1 MAKNS
6 KELLEET
13 EKLKIEN
20 QALQQQL
27 MESKESLNAIKS
39 GTIDALVITHEK
51 ELKVYT
57 EKTADKPYRLLIEK
71 MHEGAVTL
79 NKDGSILY
87 CNSSFAKMVNLPL
100 QKITGTKIEK
110 YMDDPFKGHF
120 AEWLKSGGV
129 SALIEEGTLKAN
141 EGKMIPALITVN
153 ALTLDELFVLSII
166 ITDLTIQNEN
176 QERLKSRTKQLEE
189 KNGQLENANK
199 ELAYQNEEKEKR
211 AAELAIANKEL
222 AYQNE
227 EKDKRAAELVIAN
240 KELAYQNEEKDK
252 RAIELSIADKELEFQ
267 SGEKEKRAAELS
279 IADKELEFQ
288 SGEKEKR
295 AAELIV
301 ANKELE
307 FQSGEKD
314 KRAAELAIANKEL
327 AYQNEEKDKRAA
339 ELVIANK
346 ELAYQNEEK
355 DKRAAELSIADKELE
370 FQSGEK
376 EKRAAELSI
385 ADKELEFQSGE
396 KEKRA
401 AELIVA
407 NKELEF
413 QSSEKEKR
421 AAELSIADKELE
433 FQSGEKEKRAAELIV
448 ANKELE
454 FQSKEKEKRAAEL
467 IVANKE
473 LEYQNK
479 EKDKRAAELIVANKE
494 LEFQNEEKDKRAA
507 ELVIANKEL
516 AYQNKEKEKR
526 ATELAIANK
535 ELSFQNEEKD
545 KRATELVIANK
556 ELAYQNEEKEKRA
569 TELVIANKE
578 LAYQNEEKDKRAA
591 ELIIVETDVKEL
603 VGLNTHKERILSTIA
618 HDLRSPLAG
627 IIQTVDLLKEDFETM
642 KAIELKGRLDMVY
655 NLSIDELSMLDSLV
669 DWARIKFAS
678 EAFSPANI
686 ELGKYVKKVF
696 ATFNEIAFAKG
707 IHLSYEIE
715 ENIIVFADKKML
727 LSILQNIVS
736 NSIKNTQA
744 EGRITALAKRIED
757 IITVEIR
764 DTGIGMSKEVK
775 EKLFEPQM
783 EDLSKARKEKKGAGI
798 GLLLIKGF
806 VNKNGGEISVESIEG
821 KGTSFY
827 FTLPAEK
834 QLD

>member
-307 FQSGEKD
+307 FQS
-314 KRAAELAIANKEL
+314 
-327 AYQNEEKDKRAA
+327 
-339 ELVIANK
+339 
-346 ELAYQNEEK
+346 
-355 DKRAAELSIADKELE
+355 
-370 FQSGEK
+370 
-376 EKRAAELSI
+376 
-385 ADKELEFQSGE
+385 
-396 KEKRA
+396 
-401 AELIVA
+401 
-407 NKELEF
+407 
-413 QSSEKEKR
+413 SEKEKR

-454 FQSKEKEKRAAEL
+454 FQSKEKE
-467 IVANKE
+467 
-473 LEYQNK
+473 
-479 EKDKRAAELIVANKE
+479 KRAAELIVANKE